1 MADYNNPLLKS
12 NKPEVK
18 TGQYGD
24 YAVDSLYKRRGSA
37 EVSSSQLNKYSISNH
52 AYPNDIEGRQEE
64 YGNNYAMFYINVS
77 EDSKLSRTGSDELF
91 VNDIPPRDQG
101 ELAASV
107 QRNGN
112 GSLYALGGSVG
123 TAIGLGVGT
132 GKAAGGVASFL
143 GGSSKA
149 VKGTEYLAGTAQ
161 VGASANGIASSTPN
175 FNNQTR
181 RLKTAIKL
189 HMPNFMSTRY
199 SVNYEDKDMLAAG
212 LAGAAI
218 EGGVGLAKAFSQGGL
233 DNVDDVKT
241 GFGNVGNSISNS
253 SNEISSAISAA
264 TLQASQKAG
273 IGGDVISKLG
283 RIAPNPR
290 REQIF
295 RSVDFRTF
303 QFQYD
308 FYPRSPE
315 EAKNVENIIYQFKYH
330 MHPEYKDSNGFLY
343 IYPSEFD
350 IYYYHGSAE
359 NRHVNRHTSCV
370 LTEMTVNYAPQG
382 QFTAFK
388 DGMPTQINISMT
400 FKELAPL
407 TKERIEDGL

>member
-1 MADYNNPLLKS
+1 MADYTNPLLKS

-91 VNDIPPRDQG
+91 VKDIPPRDQG

-112 GSLYALGGSVG
+112 GSLYALGGSI
-123 TAIGLGVGT
+123 ASGLGLFGA
-132 GKAAGGVASFL
+132 GAKAGGTTANFL

-149 VKGTEYLAGTAQ
+149 VKSAEFIGGTTTL
-161 VGASANGIASSTPN
+161 GAATTGVVSSTPN

-218 EGGVGLAKAFSQGGL
+218 EGGVGLAKAFSEGGL
-233 DNVDDVKT
+233 DNVGD
-241 GFGNVGNSISNS
+241 SLSNK
-253 SNEISSAISAA
+253 SNELSSAISAA

-370 LTEMTVNYAPQG
+370 LTELTVNYAPQG

>member
-1 MADYNNPLLKS
+1 MAADYTNPLLKS
-12 NKPEVK
+12 DKPEVK

-24 YAVDSLYKRRGSA
+24 YAVDSLYTRRGSA
-37 EVSSSQLNKYSISNH
+37 EVSSSQLNKYSVSNH
-52 AYPNDIEGRQEE
+52 SYPNDIEGKQEE

-77 EDSKLSRTGSDELF
+77 EDSKLSRTGADSLF
-91 VNDIPPRDQG
+91 VKDIPPRDQG

-112 GSLYALGGSVG
+112 GSLYALGGSIATG
-123 TAIGLGVGT
+123 FGLGVGT
-132 GKAAGGVASFL
+132 GKAAGGITSFL

-149 VKGTEYLAGTAQ
+149 VKSTEYLAGTAQ
-161 VGASANGIASSTPN
+161 VGASTYGVASSAPN

-199 SVNYEDKDMLAAG
+199 GVNYEDKEMLAAG

-218 EGGVGLAKAFSQGGL
+218 EGGVGLAKAFKEGGL
-233 DNVDDVKT
+233 DNVGDSFSK
-241 GFGNVGNSISNS
+241 N
-253 SNEISSAISAA
+253 SNELNSAIAAA

-315 EAKNVENIIYQFKYH
+315 EAKNVENIIYEFKYH

-370 LTEMTVNYAPQG
+370 LTELTVNYAPQG

-388 DGMPTQINISMT
+388 DGMPTQINVSMT

>member
-1 MADYNNPLLKS
+1 MAADYTNPLLKS

-37 EVSSSQLNKYSISNH
+37 EVSSSQLNKYSVSNH
-52 AYPNDIEGRQEE
+52 AYPNDIEGKQEE

-91 VNDIPPRDQG
+91 VKDIPPRDQG

-112 GSLYALGGSVG
+112 GSLYAIGGSIG
-123 TAIGLGVGT
+123 TGLGLGVGT
-132 GKAAGGVASFL
+132 GKAAGGVANFF
-143 GGSSKA
+143 GGSKNV
-149 VKGTEYLAGTAQ
+149 VKTTEYLAGTTQ
-161 VGASANGIASSTPN
+161 LGASTYGVSSSTPN

-199 SVNYEDKDMLAAG
+199 SVNYEDKEMLAAG

-218 EGGVGLAKAFSQGGL
+218 EGGVGLAKAFSEGGM
-233 DNVDDVKT
+233 DNVGD
-241 GFGNVGNSISNS
+241 SLSNK
-253 SNEISSAISAA
+253 SNELNSAISAA

-315 EAKNVENIIYQFKYH
+315 EAKNVENIIYEFKYH

-370 LTEMTVNYAPQG
+370 LTELTVNYAPQG

>member
-1 MADYNNPLLKS
+1 MAADYTNPLLKS

-18 TGQYGD
+18 TGTYGD
-24 YAVDSLYKRRGSA
+24 YATDTLYTRRGSA
-37 EVSSSQLNKYSISNH
+37 ERSSSQLNKYSVSNH
-52 AYPNDIEGRQEE
+52 SYPNDIEGKQEE

-91 VNDIPPRDQG
+91 VRDIPPRDQG
-101 ELAASV
+101 ELSASA

-112 GSLYALGGSVG
+112 GQAYAYGSLLGPNVLAMIGKAPLKSQALLGG
-123 TAIGLGVGT
+123 TQTLT
-132 GKAAGGVASFL
+132 GY
-143 GGSSKA
+143 SSA
-149 VKGTEYLAGTAQ
+149 QATSTAQ
-161 VGASANGIASSTPN
+161 

-199 SVNYEDKDMLAAG
+199 GVNYEDKEMLVPGLVGAG
-212 LAGAAI
+212 LEAGAS
-218 EGGVGLAKAFSQGGL
+218 LAKAFTEGGL
-233 DNVDDVKT
+233 DNVGDSLSNTNTNDL
-241 GFGNVGNSISNS
+241 NS
-253 SNEISSAISAA
+253 ALAAA
-264 TLQASQKAG
+264 TLQAGQKAG
-273 IGGDVISKLG
+273 VGGDVISKLG

-290 REQIF
+290 REQLF
-295 RSVDFRTF
+295 RHVDFRTF

-315 EAKNVENIIYQFKYH
+315 EAKNVENIIYEFKYH

-343 IYPSEFD
+343 VYPSEFD

-370 LTEMTVNYAPQG
+370 LTELTVNYAPQG

-388 DGMPTQINISMT
+388 DGMPTQINVSMT

>member
-1 MADYNNPLLKS
+1 MADYTNPLLKS

-52 AYPNDIEGRQEE
+52 SYPNDIEGRQEE

-91 VNDIPPRDQG
+91 VKDIPPRDQG

-112 GSLYALGGSVG
+112 GSLYAIGGSI
-123 TAIGLGVGT
+123 ASGLGLFGA
-132 GKAAGGVASFL
+132 GASAGGATANFL

-149 VKGTEYLAGTAQ
+149 VKTAEFIGGTTTL
-161 VGASANGIASSTPN
+161 GAATTGVASSTPN

-199 SVNYEDKDMLAAG
+199 SVSYEEKDMLAAG

-218 EGGVGLAKAFSQGGL
+218 EGGVGLAKAFSEGGL
-233 DNVDDVKT
+233 DNVGD
-241 GFGNVGNSISNS
+241 SLSNK
-253 SNEISSAISAA
+253 SNELSSAISAA

-370 LTEMTVNYAPQG
+370 LTELTVNYAPQG

>member
-1 MADYNNPLLKS
+1 MADYTNPLLKS

-91 VNDIPPRDQG
+91 VKDIPPRDQG

-112 GSLYALGGSVG
+112 GSLYAIGGSI
-123 TAIGLGVGT
+123 ASGLGLFGA
-132 GKAAGGVASFL
+132 GAKAGGATAEFL
-143 GGSSKA
+143 GG
-149 VKGTEYLAGTAQ
+149 TTTL
-161 VGASANGIASSTPN
+161 GAATTGVVSSTPN

-218 EGGVGLAKAFSQGGL
+218 EGGVGLAKAFSEGGM
-233 DNVDDVKT
+233 DNV
-241 GFGNVGNSISNS
+241 
-253 SNEISSAISAA
+253 
-264 TLQASQKAG
+264 
-273 IGGDVISKLG
+273 
-283 RIAPNPR
+283 
-290 REQIF
+290 
-295 RSVDFRTF
+295 
-303 QFQYD
+303 
-308 FYPRSPE
+308 
-315 EAKNVENIIYQFKYH
+315 
-330 MHPEYKDSNGFLY
+330 
-343 IYPSEFD
+343 
-350 IYYYHGSAE
+350 
-359 NRHVNRHTSCV
+359 
-370 LTEMTVNYAPQG
+370 
-382 QFTAFK
+382 
-388 DGMPTQINISMT
+388 
-400 FKELAPL
+400 
-407 TKERIEDGL
+407 

>member
-1 MADYNNPLLKS
+1 MAADYTNPLLKS

-18 TGQYGD
+18 TGTYGD
-24 YAVDSLYKRRGSA
+24 YATDTLYKRRGSA
-37 EVSSSQLNKYSISNH
+37 ERSSSQLNKYSVSNH
-52 AYPNDIEGRQEE
+52 SYPNDIEGKQEE

-91 VNDIPPRDQG
+91 VRDIPPRDQG
-101 ELAASV
+101 ELSASA

-112 GSLYALGGSVG
+112 GQAYAYGSLLGPNVLAMIGKAPLKSQALLGG
-123 TAIGLGVGT
+123 TQTLT
-132 GKAAGGVASFL
+132 GY
-143 GGSSKA
+143 SSA
-149 VKGTEYLAGTAQ
+149 QATSTAQ
-161 VGASANGIASSTPN
+161 

-199 SVNYEDKDMLAAG
+199 GVNYEEKEMLVPGLVGAG
-212 LAGAAI
+212 LEAGAS
-218 EGGVGLAKAFSQGGL
+218 LAKAFTDGGL
-233 DNVDDVKT
+233 DNVGD
-241 GFGNVGNSISNS
+241 SISNA
-253 SNEISSAISAA
+253 NTNDLNSAVAAA
-264 TLQASQKAG
+264 TLQAGQRAG
-273 IGGDVISKLG
+273 VGGDVISKLG

-290 REQIF
+290 REQLF
-295 RSVDFRTF
+295 RHVDFRTF

-315 EAKNVENIIYQFKYH
+315 EAKNVENIIYEFKYH

-343 IYPSEFD
+343 VYPSEFD

-370 LTEMTVNYAPQG
+370 LTELTVNYAPQG

-388 DGMPTQINISMT
+388 DGMPTQINVSMT